1 MVLKTWGHTKL
12 DPSLLFSWF
21 PFESEEKNSAL
32 AVGIYPARK
41 NLKPEN
47 IYAPSRRSK
56 ISMSPKRRSG
66 CVPKDTKDRMER
78 DLLPRRWQLMHT
90 GVLAVVNLMPFSD
103 HILTLN
109 QFLQW
114 CTSKSTLEFSGNVP
128 WPGTVIQVCPRAWGV
143 SPSMALLLG
152 R

>member
-47 IYAPSRRSK
+47 IHAPSRRSK
-56 ISMSPKRRSG
+56 NKY
-66 CVPKDTKDRMER
+66 VPKAKER
-78 DLLPRRWQLMHT
+78 
-90 GVLAVVNLMPFSD
+90 
-103 HILTLN
+103 
-109 QFLQW
+109 
-114 CTSKSTLEFSGNVP
+114 
-128 WPGTVIQVCPRAWGV
+128 
-143 SPSMALLLG
+143 
-152 R
+152 